1 MHVASTAVRESGIV
15 PAVFWGGL
23 TSGVLDLL
31 YATAS
36 VVMRGYPAII
46 LPQAI
51 ATGLLGVKSFKGGV
65 PTAILGVALE
75 FLITFVATAVY
86 YAASRKLTFLIR
98 HAVRWGLLYG
108 VAIYFFMN
116 LIVVPLSAAPKFDHT
131 LASRVSDF
139 LVHLF
144 FIGLPMALAV
154 RRYSTSRMLNLS

>member
-1 MHVASTAVRESGIV
+1 MHVASTIVRKSKIV

-23 TSGVLDLL
+23 ISGVLDLI

-36 VVMRGYPAII
+36 VVMRGYPAIV

>member
-1 MHVASTAVRESGIV
+1 MHGGSSDFQTSQVV
-15 PAVFWGGL
+15 PAILWGGL
-23 TSGVLDLL
+23 ISGVLDLIC
-31 YATAS
+31 ATVT
-36 VVMRGYPAII
+36 VVLRGYPAIV

-86 YAASRKLTFLIR
+86 YGASRKLTFLIR

-108 VAIYFFMN
+108 AAIYFFMN
-116 LIVVPLSAAPKFDHT
+116 LVVVPLSAAPKFDHT

-154 RRYSTSRMLNLS
+154 RRYSAREC

>member
-1 MHVASTAVRESGIV
+1 MRVASTEFRESKPIL
-15 PAVFWGGL
+15 AIFWGGL
-23 TSGVLDLL
+23 ISGVLDLI

-36 VVMRGYPAII
+36 VVLRGYPAIV

-51 ATGLLGVKSFKGGV
+51 ATGLLGAKSFKGGV

-98 HAVRWGLLYG
+98 HAIRWGLLYG
-108 VAIYFFMN
+108 AAIYFFMN
-116 LIVVPLSAAPKFDHT
+116 LVVVPLSAAPKFDHT
-131 LASRVSDF
+131 LVSRVSDF
-139 LVHLF
+139 LAHML

-154 RRYSTSRMLNLS
+154 RRYSAREC